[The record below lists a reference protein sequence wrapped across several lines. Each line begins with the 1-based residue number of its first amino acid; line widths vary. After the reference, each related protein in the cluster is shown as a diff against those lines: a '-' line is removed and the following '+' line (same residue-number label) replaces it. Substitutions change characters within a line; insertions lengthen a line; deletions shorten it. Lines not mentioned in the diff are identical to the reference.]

1 MLRSTATRRSAEGFE
16 MATGKPPRAAPRD
29 AKRILVVDDEPRMI
43 GFIRMNLELEG
54 YQVIEAHNGLE
65 ALEAI
70 RTQLPDLVLL
80 DVMMPQLDGFETLR
94 MLREFSNI
102 PVIMLTAKGEED
114 DKVFGLEL
122 GADDYVTKPFGSREL
137 SSRVRAVLRRVETPT
152 ASPETAVLKID
163 DRLSVDF
170 NRREVIVNGEHIKLR
185 PTEYRLLYHLIEN
198 AGWTVP
204 HEQLLAK
211 VWGYE
216 YRDETHYVRLYV
228 NYLREK
234 IEEDPA
240 NPKYILTERGV
251 GYRFVDFKKNAG

>member
-1 MLRSTATRRSAEGFE
+1 
-16 MATGKPPRAAPRD
+16 
-29 AKRILVVDDEPRMI
+29 MI

-54 YQVIEAHNGLE
+54 FQVIEAHDGLA
-65 ALEAI
+65 ALEAV
-70 RTQLPDLVLL
+70 RTQLPDVVLL
-80 DVMMPQLDGFETLR
+80 DVMMPKLDGFETLR
-94 MLREFSNI
+94 MLREFSSI

-114 DKVFGLEL
+114 DRVRGLEL
-122 GADDYVTKPFGSREL
+122 GADDYVPKPFGPREL
-137 SSRVRAVLRRVETPT
+137 VSRVRAVLRRAEAVNV
-152 ASPETAVLKID
+152 SPKRAVLKID

-170 NRREVIVNGEHIKLR
+170 NRREVIVEGERIKLR

-198 AGWTVP
+198 AGWTVT

-251 GYRFVDFKKNAG
+251 GYRFMDFKREKEE

>member
-1 MLRSTATRRSAEGFE
+1 M
-16 MATGKPPRAAPRD
+16 TGQPLPKSNKRD
-29 AKRILVVDDEPRMI
+29 GKLILVVDDEPRVI

-54 YQVIEAHNGLE
+54 HRVIESHNGLE

-70 RTQLPDLVLL
+70 RTKLPDVVLL
-80 DVMMPQLDGFETLR
+80 DVMMPELDGFETLK
-94 MLREFSNI
+94 MLREFSSI
-102 PVIMLTAKGEED
+102 PVIMLTAKGEEN
-114 DKVFGLEL
+114 DKVYGLEL
-122 GADDYVTKPFGSREL
+122 GADDYITKPFGPREL
-137 SSRVRAVLRRVETPT
+137 SSRIKAVLRRAEMPSS
-152 ASPETAVLKID
+152 SPDQAVLRID
-163 DRLSVDF
+163 ERLQVDF

-185 PTEYRLLYHLIEN
+185 PTEFRLLYHLVEN

-216 YRDETHYVRLYV
+216 YRDEAHYVRLYV

-234 IEEDPA
+234 VEEDPS

-251 GYRFVDFKKNAG
+251 GYRFVDFKKQPPK

>member
-1 MLRSTATRRSAEGFE
+1 
-16 MATGKPPRAAPRD
+16 MATSMPRNKPRD
-29 AKRILVVDDEPRMI
+29 SKRVLVVDDEPRII

-65 ALEAI
+65 ALESV
-70 RTQLPDLVLL
+70 RTRLPDVVLL
-80 DVMMPQLDGFETLR
+80 DVMMPDLDGFETLR
-94 MLREFSNI
+94 MLREFSDI
-102 PVIMLTAKGEED
+102 PVIMLTAKGEEND
-114 DKVFGLEL
+114 RVYGLEL
-122 GADDYVTKPFGSREL
+122 GADDYITKPFGPREL
-137 SSRVRAVLRRVETPT
+137 SSRIKAVLRRYDSSTR
-152 ASPETAVLKID
+152 SPEEAVLKID

-185 PTEYRLLYHLIEN
+185 PTEYRLLYHLIQN

-204 HEQLLAK
+204 HDQLLAK

-216 YRDETHYVRLYV
+216 YRDEAHYVRLYV

-240 NPKYILTERGV
+240 HPKYILTERGV
-251 GYRFVDFKKNAG
+251 GYRFIDFRSGADG